1 MTQPAA
7 QTSDTSDE
15 AVDDAVDDAVLRE
28 LQAKLLVQPFYS
40 SFVGR
45 ARSDADLADPDFG
58 RRASAWARWAVTSAA
73 EMTGMSDRSYT
84 ALVLEGS
91 FHNPKTWASPT
102 EIRPHLE
109 IPARVLRAPDAEF
122 PDRLA
127 LMGNG
132 LRFPWWLYSEV
143 KALRR
148 CLFTDTA
155 CSVAV
160 LAGLLTRHR
169 DVLVDTVSELSMAAA
184 PHWPKVEQLLLDA
197 EGSDLHESA
206 TGNVSTEELAE
217 FFPAAAP
224 LRLRATYDARLRDES
239 GLHAAR
245 RVGVWRLYAGGPGDA
260 GCVTGV
266 VTPRLTANSQFSDP
280 LFRPD
285 KESPAALLLRGLLL
299 RRLIDRHLDAVSSP
313 MVVPPTPTVV
323 SAVGLRG
330 VPARV
335 GAKIP
340 EASLEA
346 AVKFMQAHPDPVGA
360 WAAVTAWAD
369 RTGGLLTVTEPTYL
383 QAHEAVSRF
392 VRRAEDPDRDDVN
405 VVLPLAWLDSNV
417 VRLTYAQPASQR

>member
-1 MTQPAA
+1 MTQPTIRTSA
-7 QTSDTSDE
+7 TSDPDVGDTE
-15 AVDDAVDDAVLRE
+15 LRV
-28 LQAKLLVQPFYS
+28 LQAKLLVRPFYS

-45 ARSDADLADPDFG
+45 ARSDADLADPVFG

-73 EMTGMSDRSYT
+73 EMTGVSDRSYT
-84 ALVLEGS
+84 ALVLEGQ

-109 IPARVLRAPDAEF
+109 IPARVLRTADAEF

-155 CSVAV
+155 CSVV
-160 LAGLLTRHR
+160 DLVGLLTRHR
-169 DVLVDTVSELSMAAA
+169 AVLVDAVSELSRVAA
-184 PHWPKVEQLLLDA
+184 PHWPKVEQLLLDM

-206 TGNVSTEELAE
+206 TGNVSVEELAE
-217 FFPAAAP
+217 FFPAAEQM
-224 LRLRATYDARLRDES
+224 RLRAVYDARLRDES

-245 RVGVWRLYAGGPGDA
+245 RVGVWRLYAGSDDEA

-285 KESPAALLLRGLLL
+285 TESPAALLLRGLLL
-299 RRLIDRHLDAVSSP
+299 RRLIDRHLGAVSSP
-313 MVVPPTPTVV
+313 MVVPSPPLN
-323 SAVGLRG
+323 SPAAGLRG

-360 WAAVTAWAD
+360 WAAVCAWAD
-369 RTGGLLTVTEPTYL
+369 RTGGLLTVTEQAYL
-383 QAHEAVSRF
+383 QAHQAASRF
-392 VRRAEDPDRDDVN
+392 VRRAENPDRDDVN

-417 VRLTYAQPASQR
+417 VRLTFAQPPTVR